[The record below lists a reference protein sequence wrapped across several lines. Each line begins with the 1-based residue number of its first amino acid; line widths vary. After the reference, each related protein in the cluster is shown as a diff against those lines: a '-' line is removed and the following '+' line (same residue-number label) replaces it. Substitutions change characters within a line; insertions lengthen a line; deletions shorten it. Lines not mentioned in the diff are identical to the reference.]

1 MEIEPF
7 FTRALGGKVSAA
19 VVEEERRTRREAKAK
34 AKGPLGK
41 GGSGA
46 DTDPAAHDTA
56 ADRAGKVCWV
66 PTKVKGA
73 DAMWPACALHP
84 DDDRYLVRNTS
95 HISRMSLYLLNS
107 YSLTPIST
115 GTSSRRRR

>member
-1 MEIEPF
+1 M
-7 FTRALGGKVSAA
+7 SAA
-19 VVEEERRTRREAKAK
+19 IVEEERRTRREAKAR

-41 GGSGA
+41 GGPGA
-46 DTDPAAHDTA
+46 GTDPILADDTA

-95 HISRMSLYLLNS
+95 HISRMSLYLPTL
-107 YSLTPIST
+107 IH
-115 GTSSRRRR
+115 